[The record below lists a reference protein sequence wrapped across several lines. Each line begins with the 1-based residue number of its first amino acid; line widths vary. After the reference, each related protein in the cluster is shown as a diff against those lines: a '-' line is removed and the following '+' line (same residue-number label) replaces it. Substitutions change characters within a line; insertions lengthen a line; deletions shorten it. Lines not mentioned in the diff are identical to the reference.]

1 MTDQPVE
8 HLGIYAALASAQAD
22 MGPLY
27 KNKTNPHFK
36 NQYADLNS
44 ILDLIRVPLAENNL
58 ALYQATTLDNLR
70 TCLTTTLTHIS
81 TGEFIESTA
90 YLPNIDDPQKI
101 GSAISY
107 FRRYELL
114 CMFNLS
120 AEDDDGQSASRST
133 QQHAPT
139 ERPELP
145 ASGKTDRKSPPK
157 PEMWEANIS
166 TTLMIEDEKERKTR
180 LATLGRESIQ
190 WGEPYKEILL
200 ARVDSVEFT
209 KWLGSL

>member
-133 QQHAPT
+133 QQHEPKQ
-139 ERPELP
+139 EIE
-145 ASGKTDRKSPPK
+145 RKSPPK

-180 LATLGRESIQ
+180 LANLGRESIQ
-190 WGEPYKEILL
+190 WGSQYKEILM
-200 ARVDSVEFT
+200 ARVDSPEFT